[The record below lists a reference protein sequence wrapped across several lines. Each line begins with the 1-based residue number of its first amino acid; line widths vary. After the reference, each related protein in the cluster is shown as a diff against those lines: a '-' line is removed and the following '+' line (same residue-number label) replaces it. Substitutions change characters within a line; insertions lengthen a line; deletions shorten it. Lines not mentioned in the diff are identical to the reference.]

1 MKKISIVFLLALLQS
16 IVGIAQDSTKTNIL
30 VVDSGLHFTRYTNL
44 PINNLPLKFI
54 DKQLNNVRH
63 VNKINRIEDMFY
75 QQLSTEGSAH
85 KPLMFIMP
93 ELNSF
98 SYQPNVYDALI
109 FTKENIKFY
118 NVYKPYSQLSYS
130 NTLGSSRYF
139 SVVHAQNVFKNLQ
152 IGFEYNVNYTD
163 GKFDKSQVMNQF
175 FNATA
180 RYKNRNET
188 YEGYLGF
195 IRNRAMQLEN
205 GGLKSDSSFEVQEY
219 SSLTAYPVNINSAYS
234 KWKSIDGFLS
244 QKISFGRHI
253 KENNFLKNISIV
265 HDLSYFSN
273 SRIYNDQNPLEGYY
287 QNVYFDTISTN
298 DSLATQRIQNII
310 SIRNNKLIPF
320 SIGIKHD
327 YILFYD
333 TLKTERSSNFT
344 PFFEIGVLTKKFNI
358 NFNAEYV
365 LSNARYNNDFQ
376 IGGNIA
382 YKDLYANVK
391 LMNKSVDY
399 FFTHYS
405 SNNFIWSNN
414 FKKTEIFNANIG
426 YEFKEYFKLNIGYYA
441 LNNLVWINKN
451 LQPQQSSTTTNIIK
465 ATFLHNF
472 KLGMFNFNGVI
483 SLQKLSTMEAIRL
496 PFFQT
501 KQSIFI
507 NFKMFGKKLDTQI
520 GVDLRY
526 NTLYQAET
534 YIASMG
540 AFAQQNQIKIGN
552 YLFADIFAQVKLE
565 RVKLFVT
572 ITHPY
577 AGQFGYNY
585 YQSPHYPSEN
595 MNFRFGVSWMFFD

>member
-44 PINNLPLKFI
+44 PINNLPLKSI

-63 VNKINRIEDMFY
+63 INKINRIEDMFY

-85 KPLMFIMP
+85 KPLIFIIP
-93 ELNSF
+93 ELSSF
-98 SYQPNVYDALI
+98 NYQPNVYDALI
-109 FTKENIKFY
+109 FKKENIKFY

-139 SVVHAQNVFKNLQ
+139 SVVHAQNVFKNLH

-188 YEGYLGF
+188 YEGYIGF

-205 GGLKSDSSFEVQEY
+205 GGLKSDSSFEVQQY

-244 QKISFGRHI
+244 QKISLGKHI
-253 KENNFLKNISIV
+253 KESNFLKNMSIV
-265 HDLSYFSN
+265 HDLSYYSN
-273 SRIYNDQNPLEGYY
+273 ARIYNDQNPLEGFY

-320 SIGIKHD
+320 SLGIKHD

-333 TLKTERSSNFT
+333 TLNTERSSNFT
-344 PFFEIGVLTKKFNI
+344 PFFEIGVHTKKFNL
-358 NFNAEYV
+358 NFNAEYI

-399 FFTHYS
+399 FFTKYS
-405 SNNFIWSNN
+405 SNNFRWTNN
-414 FKKTEIFNANIG
+414 LKKTEMFNANIG
-426 YEFKEYFKLNIGYYA
+426 YEFKKYFKLNIGYYA

-451 LQPQQSSTTTNIIK
+451 LQPQQSSTTTNILK

-483 SLQKLSTMEAIRL
+483 SLQKLSTIEAIRL

-507 NFKMFGKKLDTQI
+507 SFKMFRKRLDTQI

-526 NTLYQAET
+526 NTLYQADT

-552 YLFADIFAQVKLE
+552 YLFTDIFAQVKLE
-565 RVKLFVT
+565 RVQLFVT
-572 ITHPY
+572 LTHPY

-595 MNFRFGVSWMFFD
+595 INFRFGVSWLFFD